1 MKHMCRI
8 LFVSEAGY
16 YRYKRNCGKP
26 SRDAVLSAAMQSIRA
41 ESAYND
47 NYGVPRMRLALRQRG
62 FRVVLRRVRRLMIE
76 LGWIH
81 PPRRRPYG
89 LTHATTEIQEKENLI
104 KQDFSAKGPFT
115 KLLTDISQVQCQDG
129 KLYISPSKAT
139 VCEVEYSEEMLQF
152 AARNGNLLITE
163 VCKIVK
169 KTASSINWMPKTV
182 FSFMRAKFVC

>member
-8 LFVSEAGY
+8 LSVSEAGY

-47 NYGVPRMRLALRQRG
+47 NYGVPRMRLVLRQRG
-62 FRVVLRRVRRLMIE
+62 LRVGLRRVRRLMIE

-89 LTHATTEIQEKENLI
+89 LTHATTEIQEKENRTFLRKHRLPNCLPI
-104 KQDFSAKGPFT
+104 FPRYSARTVSCTFLPSWIVT
-115 KLLTDISQVQCQDG
+115 MVRS
-129 KLYISPSKAT
+129 SPWK
-139 VCEVEYSEEMLQF
+139 
-152 AARNGNLLITE
+152 
-163 VCKIVK
+163 
-169 KTASSINWMPKTV
+169 
-182 FSFMRAKFVC
+182 